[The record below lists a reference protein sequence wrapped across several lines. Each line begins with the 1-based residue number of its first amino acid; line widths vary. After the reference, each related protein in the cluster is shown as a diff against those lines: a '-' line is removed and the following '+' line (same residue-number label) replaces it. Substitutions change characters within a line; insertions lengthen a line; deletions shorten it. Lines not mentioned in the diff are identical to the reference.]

1 MKEKLIIN
9 LIYFIVSYIL
19 IFLVYVFII
28 NRKNKNLEKQ
38 PDMMYL
44 CNKFKLNIK
53 KNYNVLKWCL
63 NFINPLIIS
72 TTFIVISNIDSLVM
86 SLLVGFIVMFVL
98 IYAMY
103 EILGRI
109 LKYKETVK
117 KKSNENKQIDN
128 VNK

>member
-38 PDMMYL
+38 PDMLYL
-44 CNKFKLNIK
+44 SNKFKLDIK

-72 TTFIVISNIDSLVM
+72 TTFIVISNIDSLLM

-109 LKYKETVK
+109 LKK
-117 KKSNENKQIDN
+117 KGGEKNEY
-128 VNK
+128 